1 MLIILTEKVPYQSPQ
16 DNIPN
21 DMYDIILHLAQYAD
35 LMSNLPLSALVCVFL
50 FWIEQ
55 LLK

>member
-1 MLIILTEKVPYQSPQ
+1 MLIILTGAILIKKVPYQSPQ

-35 LMSNLPLSALVCVFL
+35 LMSNLPLSAVCVFL
-50 FWIEQ
+50 F
-55 LLK
+55 

>member
-50 FWIEQ
+50 F
-55 LLK
+55 